1 MAVVAAGNEGEA
13 DWLADGCLSG
23 AEWDWAI
30 SGGVCADQ
38 SAALLGDEQCTGCGA
53 WLGCAGSG
61 VDRRGAGEEC
71 AVGAGAGERSSYV
84 TLFQIFRNGQGRI
97 RRNVSA

>member
-23 AEWDWAI
+23 AEWDWAV

-38 SAALLGDEQCTGCGA
+38 SAALLGDEQCSGGRV
-53 WLGCAGSG
+53 GFGGGGSG
-61 VDRRGAGEEC
+61 GGTGDS
-71 AVGAGAGERSSYV
+71 AGERCYGASGGGEFVVLRTHPGLS
-84 TLFQIFRNGQGRI
+84 IFDDCVCCG
-97 RRNVSA
+97 